1 MLGNDCFSKYLL
13 GFFCYYPCQKLYFL
27 FFCDVT
33 IPCDGLVISPRAL
46 CLASDYF
53 FLRYKCKRSVIALSW
68 TVKKNNWHIPTAA
81 PVTVWVLTE
90 VGDFATCFKWPGSSG
105 KVSGRK
111 MEGLLEDVHFS
122 ALFRCSPRPAALR
135 HEFPTSGPHA
145 ASYHEA
151 VSWLRRCSAA
161 VQVQL
166 VAPAL
171 LLPRHSTNL
180 SKYGTSVSFERMYE
194 FSQLD
199 CKSESLSELLFIS
212 KGNKFHLDNAG
223 FLAWF

>member
-13 GFFCYYPCQKLYFL
+13 GLFCYYSCQKLYFL

-33 IPCDGLVISPRAL
+33 IPCDGLVVSPRAL

-53 FLRYKCKRSVIALSW
+53 YLRYKCKRSVIALSW
-68 TVKKNNWHIPTAA
+68 TVKKKNWHIPTAA
-81 PVTVWVLTE
+81 LVTVWVLTE
-90 VGDFATCFKWPGSSG
+90 MEDFATCFKWSGSSG

-122 ALFRCSPRPAALR
+122 VLFRCIPWPAALH
-135 HEFPTSGPHA
+135 HELPTSGPHA

-166 VAPAL
+166 VAPAQ

-180 SKYGTSVSFERMYE
+180 SQVWYFSVFWVDVWI
-194 FSQLD
+194 LPTW
-199 CKSESLSELLFIS
+199 L
-212 KGNKFHLDNAG
+212 
-223 FLAWF
+223 